1 MRVTVT
7 RINGK
12 KTHIMLPLSTD
23 HWRCWSAFTD
33 LTASTRAA
41 ACMASHHQQ
50 LLTPCSASPA
60 ENSMLVGSGTAGLT
74 DGFWGWTAWGILVE
88 LLCSALCCIQ
98 FSHTLYSYSELRIS
112 ISPCNTTDVARAGCF
127 FLPFHCHFPTA
138 LELGWRRNPQS
149 TESCSGYPTFVY
161 LFFPSSFSLKLFRP
175 PLKRNGASL
184 ERAASQCEK
193 HCFGEREKIHDF
205 KREKHS
211 QFNKRRP

>member
-1 MRVTVT
+1 
-7 RINGK
+7 
-12 KTHIMLPLSTD
+12 MLKCLHRPHCIHTCCCL
-23 HWRCWSAFTD
+23 HG
-33 LTASTRAA
+33 
-41 ACMASHHQQ
+41 
-50 LLTPCSASPA
+50 LTPPA
-60 ENSMLVGSGTAGLT
+60 TSHTMLCFTCWEFHVGGQWDSRSHRWFLRMDCLGNLS
-74 DGFWGWTAWGILVE
+74 WTAMFCTV
-88 LLCSALCCIQ
+88 
-98 FSHTLYSYSELRIS
+98 LYSIFPYFIFLFRVKDVIS